1 MIPVGITK
9 RTSENYRYAKFAV
22 IATGNR
28 RIIPDAVTGGSPYTV
43 HLLHIRQG
51 GLILIERRPEPGG
64 IHVDRI
70 RELRIDR
77 GLSQTDLAA
86 LAGLN
91 KSRICNIESGK
102 ANPNLSTLQAVADA
116 MLVEV
121 YDLLV
126 RPATPRTRRRPASQR
141 RETARLAS

>member
-1 MIPVGITK
+1 
-9 RTSENYRYAKFAV
+9 
-22 IATGNR
+22 
-28 RIIPDAVTGGSPYTV
+28 
-43 HLLHIRQG
+43 
-51 GLILIERRPEPGG
+51 
-64 IHVDRI
+64 VDRI